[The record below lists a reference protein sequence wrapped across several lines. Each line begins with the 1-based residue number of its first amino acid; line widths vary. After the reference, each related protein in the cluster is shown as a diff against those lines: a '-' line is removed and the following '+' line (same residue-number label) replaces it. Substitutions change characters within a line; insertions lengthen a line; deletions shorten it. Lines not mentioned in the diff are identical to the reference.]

1 MASTRQ
7 EVEADF
13 VGRVIGAA
21 SQGAAGAVVGAVL
34 SSVTEPV
41 VNRVLVKRQSLSEAL
56 AEVDLESIKK
66 FFSTVVA
73 ANFIK
78 FPFFEVVNILVGDL
92 DLPDTAK
99 GAVLGAVFTTAT
111 LPIGNYRFCKS
122 MGMPVDMNSLYKA
135 YLPTVA
141 RDVVYG
147 VVRQNVGSYLAQAYP
162 NLQKTTAGRF
172 FATFFTVLAACIIS
186 APGNEV
192 RGYYLQPED
201 RRLPVKEFFK
211 PDRFVRSTTIGGLIM
226 SSALGVGSLVVGPA
240 TERFN
245 AFKAL
250 LDANPVAKVMV
261 GIFIAQQYLAAKR
274 HTELISKLDSD
285 AAKKNA

>member
-1 MASTRQ
+1 MERQ
-7 EVEADF
+7 QPDF
-13 VGRVIGAA
+13 VARVIGAA
-21 SQGAAGAVVGAVL
+21 TQGAAGAVVGAVL
-34 SSVTEPV
+34 SATTEPV
-41 VNRVLVKRQSLSEAL
+41 VNRVLVKRQTLKEAL
-56 AEVDLESIKK
+56 AEVDLETVQK

-122 MGMPVDMNSLYKA
+122 MGMPVDVSSLYKA

-147 VVRQNVGSYLAQAYP
+147 VVRQTVGTFLAQNYP
-162 NLQKTTAGRF
+162 GLFKSVGGRF
-172 FATFFTVLAACIIS
+172 IATFITVLAACVIS

-211 PDRFVRSTTIGGLIM
+211 PDRFIRSTTIGGLIM

-240 TERFN
+240 TVQFN

-261 GIFIAQQYLAAKR
+261 GIFVAQQYLAAKR
-274 HTELISKLDSD
+274 HADLLDKLDNT
-285 AAKKNA
+285 KKSA